1 MKLSILIFILLLFP
15 LSGNAQQFVFDNVIG
30 KFKNATSFYINP
42 TGILFVTDDFKDEV
56 YQLDTVGNTL
66 NTIGGYG
73 WDINA
78 FDDPV
83 DIYADPLSVFVTDK
97 NNHRIQMFDKNLNFI
112 FEFNNRESEIEEEQF
127 GYPVSAVQSNQG
139 DVLILDSENKKILK
153 FNLFGDFIQTI
164 GGYDYGS
171 YTLSNPKKLAVSM
184 RNNIYVLD
192 EEGILIYDSYGT
204 GIGTINTP
212 EEIISIRIIFNR
224 LTINSVEKIYTAN
237 LNSKEKKLNEIILS
251 GYNTEIEII
260 STMIFNSKLYL
271 LTHKNILIF
280 SSQ

>member
-1 MKLSILIFILLLFP
+1 MKFCILLNILVLFCI
-15 LSGNAQQFVFDNVIG
+15 NIYAQKFLYERSIG
-30 KFKNATSFYINP
+30 EFNNATSFYINP
-42 TGILFVTDDFKDEV
+42 AGILFVTDDFTDEV
-56 YQLDTVGNTL
+56 YQLDTLGNLL

-83 DIYADPLSVFVTDK
+83 DIYADPLTVFVTDK

-112 FEFNNRESEIEEEQF
+112 FEFNSRESEIEEERF
-127 GYPVSAVQSNQG
+127 GYPVSTVQSNQG
-139 DVLILDSENKKILK
+139 DVIILDSENKKILK

-171 YTLSNPKKLAVSM
+171 YTLSDPKKLAVSM

-192 EEGILIYDSYGT
+192 DQSIFIYDSYGT
-204 GIGTINTP
+204 GIGNIETP
-212 EEIISIRIIFNR
+212 EEIHSIRIIFNW
-224 LTINSVEKIYTAN
+224 LSINSEEKVYITN
-237 LNSKEKKLNEIILS
+237 LSGKEKKLIEVSLNGYDDEIKIVS
-251 GYNTEIEII
+251 
-260 STMIFNSKLYL
+260 SMIFKYKLFL
-271 LTHKNILIF
+271 LTAKNILIF